1 LLTWNRFK
9 IVWWNLPN
17 FDWRSKKVL
26 QLKLELSFWKADI
39 IGWHGTGHNKK
50 SSQFSPISAWQIF
63 IEKSGQNRFL
73 KNVIFLKIYFFAIYL
88 LLLYF
93 HTICKNIKIMK
104 SLVNGIKLT
113 NSQMNQVIT
122 VSSIFDYCFDWAN
135 EIIFNAAPKMISK
148 MVKVEEKIYFCEK
161 KNIFRDYPLTKPFLM
176 KTYKR
181 NLLHFIINILFSHQR
196 WGSSSSWKLLLRRK
210 GNFYQATIIIRHS
223 LSKKQPWWNGCQ
235 KVRSKKNLKMVIY

>member
-1 LLTWNRFK
+1 MLTWNRFK

-93 HTICKNIKIMK
+93 HTICKNIKMIK
-104 SLVNGIKLT
+104 SLVNGIKLK
-113 NSQMNQVIT
+113 NSQINQVIT

-135 EIIFNAAPKMISK
+135 VIIFNSAPKMISK
-148 MVKVEEKIYFCEK
+148 MVKVEEKIYFWEEK
-161 KNIFRDYPLTKPFLM
+161 KYISGLPFN
-176 KTYKR
+176 KTFFDE
-181 NLLHFIINILFSHQR
+181 NTTLLK
-196 WGSSSSWKLLLRRK
+196 KLIAP
-210 GNFYQATIIIRHS
+210 Y
-223 LSKKQPWWNGCQ
+223 
-235 KVRSKKNLKMVIY
+235 Y